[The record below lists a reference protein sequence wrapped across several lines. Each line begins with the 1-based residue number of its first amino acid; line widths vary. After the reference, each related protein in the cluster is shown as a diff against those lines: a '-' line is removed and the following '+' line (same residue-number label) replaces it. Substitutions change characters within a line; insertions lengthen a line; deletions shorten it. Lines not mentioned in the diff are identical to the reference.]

1 MNQSVKS
8 IFSFIKEVL
17 ELKNKN
23 IYDVNQYEKY
33 YDLGTFYNKYKEIL
47 GDVDYSDITIFS
59 NKIVLK
65 LRYIKED
72 RKKKYPEVPPT
83 LSEYIYL
90 NSDHNIIDKVD
101 NLEELL
107 NTHKDLFK
115 AYNQYVK
122 DINFVDNYNE
132 LISKYNQTYM
142 DLYNIYKRIN
152 DLEEKIEIILGTNLL
167 IWKDGNGNSIA
178 RHALEANLDISV
190 DSISNSISLSVNQDK
205 FKGLVMDF
213 FNLESF
219 KVKDYVSLSDQ
230 VKYFNQLEDSE
241 NINIKFELGK
251 YLNFAC
257 LENEVIDGEFDSKEE
272 YKTNCLYAFD
282 NIGIIVR
289 NKSIKLWIEDLEK
302 IIDACDNTKFKSPIL
317 NLLEADF
324 ENETE

>member
-8 IFSFIKEVL
+8 VFSFIKEVL

-47 GDVDYSDITIFS
+47 GDVDYSDITVFS
-59 NKIVLK
+59 NKIVFKLK
-65 LRYIKED
+65 YIKED
-72 RKKKYPEVPPT
+72 KKKKYPEVPPT

-213 FNLESF
+213 L
-219 KVKDYVSLSDQ
+219 
-230 VKYFNQLEDSE
+230 
-241 NINIKFELGK
+241 
-251 YLNFAC
+251 
-257 LENEVIDGEFDSKEE
+257 
-272 YKTNCLYAFD
+272 
-282 NIGIIVR
+282 
-289 NKSIKLWIEDLEK
+289 
-302 IIDACDNTKFKSPIL
+302 
-317 NLLEADF
+317 
-324 ENETE
+324 